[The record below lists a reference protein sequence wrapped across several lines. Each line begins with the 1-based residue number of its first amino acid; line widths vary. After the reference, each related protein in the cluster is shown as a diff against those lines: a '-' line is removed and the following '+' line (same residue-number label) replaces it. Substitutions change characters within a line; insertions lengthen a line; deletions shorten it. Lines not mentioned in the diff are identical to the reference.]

1 MKIVRDGKE
10 YELTRAELVQA
21 FEELREMNFKE
32 EIKYELKDCADEF
45 PKFAKWCERNADKL
59 EDLADDALCEC
70 QRIQYEMD
78 NEPVDDFVQSAIWS
92 AMEDFFCVFDEG
104 EDGYEVYE
112 EMF

>member
-21 FEELREMNFKE
+21 FEELRKLNFKE
-32 EIKYELKDCADEF
+32 EIKYELEDYADEF
-45 PKFAKWCERNADKL
+45 PKFAKWCERNKDKL
-59 EDLADDALCEC
+59 EELADEALYECE
-70 QRIQYEMD
+70 RIQEELD
-78 NEPVDDFVQSAIWS
+78 NEPVDDFVRDAIWDS
-92 AMEDFFCVFDEG
+92 MEDYFHMFDEG

>member
-21 FEELREMNFKE
+21 FEELRELNFKE
-32 EIKYELKDCADEF
+32 EIKNELEDHAYEF
-45 PKFAKWCERNADKL
+45 PNFAKWCERNADKL
-59 EDLADDALCEC
+59 EELEDEALCEC
-70 QRIQYEMD
+70 ERIQDEMD
-78 NEPVDDFVQSAIWS
+78 NEPVDDFVRNAIWN

-104 EDGYEVYE
+104 EDGYEVYK